1 MHGRFCQV
9 MSAELAAELDQKED
23 RSQQLEA
30 TLQQKEEQLEQLTE
44 LQKVSLRSSHTPNAW
59 KLLLLHLTL
68 CWPLCGRRRRSSP
81 SCRGYFHV
89 LFAFETWKIAL
100 CCTSIA
106 PHSICMHQLRHRWVC
121 SIMLS

>member
-9 MSAELAAELDQKED
+9 MSAELAAELDQKAD

-44 LQKVSLRSSHTPNAW
+44 LQKVSLRSSHTSNAW

-68 CWPLCGRRRRSSP
+68 CWPRCGRKWSSSP
-81 SCRGYFHV
+81 SYRR
-89 LFAFETWKIAL
+89 
-100 CCTSIA
+100 
-106 PHSICMHQLRHRWVC
+106 PLRHGKLPC
-121 SIMLS
+121 ITPA